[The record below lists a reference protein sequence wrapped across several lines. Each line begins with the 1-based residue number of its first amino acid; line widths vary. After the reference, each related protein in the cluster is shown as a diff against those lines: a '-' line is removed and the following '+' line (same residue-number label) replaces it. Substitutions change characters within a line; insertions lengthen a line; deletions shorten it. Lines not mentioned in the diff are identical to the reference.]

1 MVKLRGKLRSVLA
14 LAMAVIL
21 LVTMA
26 MPTLA
31 AGTASV
37 GSVAGDINGGTII
50 GQDVDQGKQTEYK
63 NDIYVGNTP
72 IEETCDVYATVPNS
86 GIVVTVPKVQIL
98 DGKAGVSNS
107 GVYKVEVRGDISAD
121 TVITVSPLDEMADR
135 EGVNFE
141 MSSAGKDNIPTD
153 VEQERTAFTYAD
165 GVRPDSPA
173 TTTGV
178 ITAYGMTAGIWN
190 GDFQFN
196 IGASTRPLN
205 TDELDERYEMLYYSA
220 LHKAVTDVNNN
231 AVGENVDVPKDQAVA
246 AVYTD
251 ENGGTNVVLLKD
263 STEEVT
269 TSPAKDMTINLAGNT
284 LKVNDAWGIEV
295 TDGDVVIDGRT
306 EGSSIEMSYSEA
318 TEGEIGCIYSH
329 GDNLT
334 VLGGTYAGNHSYSGS
349 NNVGIKTGSN
359 ATIKNATIT
368 LENDLHGPAGIYV
381 VDDSEVDV
389 SDCVFTIATNATKNP
404 FGIISEANGGTIN
417 VSNSDINV
425 SSSSY
430 PALAVYNTHS
440 NLYFSK
446 CNITVMGSS
455 NADAYGIYNLKSSTN
470 ANKHLVVSDCEIYA
484 SGARGYGIHS
494 ADSIIKLSNT
504 SSVACSTKQQ
514 SYGIL
519 TGPTSDLTMIDC
531 YAKGI
536 SVGVQVQ
543 GNSYVRGGTYEGYS
557 HGGFYF
563 AGKTK
568 THYIENATL
577 KQCDWF
583 GDFSE
588 PSNASTMQFNT
599 ACYIGGANQNYNKVY
614 MNNCYLEG
622 AVKAVNFRISD
633 DEHDN
638 TLYISNCN
646 IKEGNK
652 ISMPAGYN
660 LKLFIGKG
668 NNFTVDNVTGDKA
681 SVTSTNEV
689 YVK

>member
-98 DGKAGVSNS
+98 DGKAGASNS

-141 MSSAGKDNIPTD
+141 MSSDGKDNIPTD

-173 TTTGV
+173 TTTGI

-263 STEEVT
+263 SVEDVT

-284 LKVNDAWGIEV
+284 LKVNSDVAIKITNGNV
-295 TDGDVVIDGRT
+295 TIDGRA
-306 EGSSIEMSYSEA
+306 EGSSIEMDYTTTKNS
-318 TEGEIGCIYSH
+318 GCIVVNSATATA
-329 GDNLT
+329 T
-334 VLGGTYAGNHSYSGS
+334 VLDGTYINNSSSSNKTSYVIGGPGKAKVKGAIIEASNTSGKAIGVWNAG
-349 NNVGIKTGSN
+349 TGSFEVINCDIDVFATVDYARGIN
-359 ATIKNATIT
+359 ASAGSTI
-368 LENDLHGPAGIYV
+368 E
-381 VDDSEVDV
+381 
-389 SDCVFTIATNATKNP
+389 
-404 FGIISEANGGTIN
+404 
-417 VSNSDINV
+417 VSNCDIV
-425 SSSSY
+425 SSS
-430 PALAVYNTHS
+430 PLHATGIS
-440 NLYFSK
+440 NFGTATVSN
-446 CNITVMGSS
+446 CNII
-455 NADAYGIYNLKSSTN
+455 ASTPTQN
-470 ANKHLVVSDCEIYA
+470 SCGVVSE
-484 SGARGYGIHS
+484 SGSTLFLNNCYVKGIHS
-494 ADSIIKLSNT
+494 
-504 SSVACSTKQQ
+504 
-514 SYGIL
+514 
-519 TGPTSDLTMIDC
+519 
-531 YAKGI
+531 
-536 SVGVQVQ
+536 GVQST
-543 GNSYVRGGTYEGYS
+543 GTIYVNGGTYEGYS

-563 AGKTK
+563 AGVNSVK
-568 THYIENATL
+568 YVENATI
-577 KQCDWF
+577 KQCGWF
-583 GDFSE
+583 GDYE
-588 PSNASTMQFNT
+588 KPNAATTYNSGF
-599 ACYIGGANQNYNKVY
+599 YIGAQDNVKVY
-614 MNNCYLEG
+614 MNNCDMWGKTNGFVLRSSEG
-622 AVKAVNFRISD
+622 EKNNSV
-633 DEHDN
+633 
-638 TLYISNCN
+638 YISNSRIHSLDSQYN
-646 IKEGNK
+646 GEKGNLT
-652 ISMPAGYN
+652 IRIDNADPAH
-660 LKLFIGKG
+660 KLFIGRG
-668 NNFTVDNVTGDKA
+668 CNFTA
-681 SVTSTNEV
+681 SDVSSSYGIITETNDV

>member
-50 GQDVDQGKQTEYK
+50 GQDADQGKQTEYK

-98 DGKAGVSNS
+98 DGKAGASNS

-135 EGVNFE
+135 DGVNFE
-141 MSSAGKDNIPTD
+141 MSSDGKDNIPTD

-263 STEEVT
+263 STEDVT

-284 LKVNDAWGIEV
+284 LKVNDAYAINITG
-295 TDGDVVIDGRT
+295 GDVTIDGRT
-306 EGSSIEMSYSEA
+306 EGSSIELNYNGPDDKNVMVVANEA
-318 TEGEIGCIYSH
+318 
-329 GDNLT
+329 GDSFT
-334 VLGGTYAGNHSYSGS
+334 VLGGTYKADYSS
-349 NNVGIKTGSN
+349 TKATPYTFWVG
-359 ATIKNATIT
+359 AKNATI
-368 LENDLHGPAGIYV
+368 DGA
-381 VDDSEVDV
+381 
-389 SDCVFTIATNATKNP
+389 TI
-404 FGIISEANGGTIN
+404 
-417 VSNSDINV
+417 
-425 SSSSY
+425 
-430 PALAVYNTHS
+430 
-440 NLYFSK
+440 
-446 CNITVMGSS
+446 SS
-455 NADAYGIYNLKSSTN
+455 NNNLKHAYGIGVSGDV
-470 ANKHLVVSDCEIYA
+470 ANISISNCDIDVKGASYA
-484 SGARGYGIHS
+484 YGIRTTS
-494 ADSIIKLSNT
+494 AESNLSISNCDVNVDSSFVSTSNVVASFGLRLTCNAEISNT
-504 SSVACSTKQQ
+504 QVVATGTV
-514 SYGIL
+514 SYGSIGIAAESGTGKTL
-519 TGPTSDLTMIDC
+519 TLNNC
-531 YAKGI
+531 HVKGLH
-536 SVGVQVQ
+536 SGVQAN
-543 GNSYVRGGTYEGYS
+543 GTTYVNGGTYEGYA

-563 AGKTK
+563 SGPDTVK
-568 THYIENATL
+568 YIENATS
-577 KQCDWF
+577 KQCEWF
-583 GDFSE
+583 GE
-588 PSNASTMQFNT
+588 YTKPSGNINLFHNSGFYVGGSTGQDN
-599 ACYIGGANQNYNKVY
+599 IKVY
-614 MNNCYLEG
+614 MNNCDIW
-622 AVKAVNFRISD
+622 AKANGFVLRGSNG
-633 DEHDN
+633 EKDN
-638 TLYISNCN
+638 SVYISNSRIHSLN
-646 IKEGNK
+646 SQYNGEKGNLT
-652 ISMPAGYN
+652 IRIDDADPAH
-660 LKLFIGKG
+660 KLFIGRG
-668 NNFTVDNVTGDKA
+668 CNFTA
-681 SVTSTNEV
+681 SDVNSSYGIITETNDV